1 MTRGYVNEVMTIFPG
16 TFTAQDP
23 STFLYSLLPMC
34 IVRELNVISG
44 MEPTQVYQ
52 SPPTTLQGACSLP
65 FKVLKDKKKSARSG
79 WRTCGDWTTLRVA
92 VQLWVPD
99 WTPPAT
105 VASLLGCILPGRLH
119 NQVGIT
125 VLLLVIHPNCP
136 RLCYLSALHLI

>member
-23 STFLYSLLPMC
+23 STFFVLPSPDVHC
-34 IVRELNVISG
+34 SG
-44 MEPTQVYQ
+44 VECNFWDGTNPGVSITSDDSTGGLQ
-52 SPPTTLQGACSLP
+52 SPLQS
-65 FKVLKDKKKSARSG
+65 FERQKKSARSG

-105 VASLLGCILPGRLH
+105 VASFLGCILPGRLH